1 MTLLVKEGL
10 GGRGTT
16 GLIPM
21 TELLED
27 VLDVEL
33 GEVGH
38 EGAEDTDL
46 VAKEALITLTLS

>member
-1 MTLLVKEGL
+1 M
-10 GGRGTT
+10 

-27 VLDVEL
+27 ILDVEL

-46 VAKEALITLTLS
+46 VATEALITLTLS